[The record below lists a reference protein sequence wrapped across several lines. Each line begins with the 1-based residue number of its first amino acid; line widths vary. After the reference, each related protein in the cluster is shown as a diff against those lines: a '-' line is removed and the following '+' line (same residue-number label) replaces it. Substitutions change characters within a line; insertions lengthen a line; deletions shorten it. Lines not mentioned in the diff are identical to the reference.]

1 MTSLQRTLDA
11 QHISKAF
18 IYAIVPGNDVILN
31 ELDLSYITQ
40 SSRPARAAFIEV
52 YSGEYRLVKVGTR
65 YRLEDMAG

>member
-31 ELDLSYITQ
+31 ELDLRYITQ
-40 SSRPARAAFIEV
+40 TSWPARIAVMEV
-52 YSGEYRLVKVGTR
+52 YSDEYRLVKVGNPVSIR
-65 YRLEDMAG
+65 R